1 MHFVTPSATP
11 KPAATASSVPT
22 ILGKKHRIP
31 PDYSWKAFIWLIAKF
46 IVNGCEEEIVETDWK
61 KMVGGG
67 TAMFIKF
74 STMAAFDGGVEVLRS
89 SKAFE
94 GCLVERIRG

>member
-22 ILGKKHRIP
+22 IL
-31 PDYSWKAFIWLIAKF
+31 F
-46 IVNGCEEEIVETDWK
+46 IVNGCEEGVVETDWK

-74 STMAAFDGGVEVLRS
+74 SEMAAFDAGVEVLRS
-89 SKAFE
+89 PKAFE